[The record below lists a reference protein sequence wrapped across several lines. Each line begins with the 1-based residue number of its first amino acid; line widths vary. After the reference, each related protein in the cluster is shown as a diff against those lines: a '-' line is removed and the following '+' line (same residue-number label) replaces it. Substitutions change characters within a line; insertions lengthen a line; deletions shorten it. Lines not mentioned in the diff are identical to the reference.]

1 MSDTAQE
8 RAAAGVRGAVTDE
21 PYETLR
27 VEERADRVVVTL
39 YRPEARNALSG
50 RMITELH
57 AVCDLLER
65 DPKLLLLTGHGGVF
79 AGGADIAE
87 LLRRGRDEALRGI
100 NSRLFERVRR
110 LPMPT
115 VAAVDGW
122 ALGGGAELSYACD
135 IRIAGPDAVFGNPEP
150 GLGILAAAG
159 ASWRL
164 PELVGESVAK
174 QVLLAGRNLDAA
186 AALAAGLVMEVVPA
200 DELLDRAHAVL
211 DRMARSSATA
221 LRLTKLVVDAPG
233 AHPVADDLA
242 QAVLFEGQDKKDRMT
257 QFLEKRGL
265 EKRGPEEKDSA
276 AKGPDNSGPAKNGPV
291 KNGPVKSGERT

>member
-1 MSDTAQE
+1 M
-8 RAAAGVRGAVTDE
+8 AAESELRS
-21 PYETLR
+21 YETLL

-39 YRPEARNALSG
+39 HRPEARNAISG

-57 AVCDLLER
+57 QVCEQLER

-87 LLRRGRDEALRGI
+87 LLERGRDEALQGI

-115 VAAVDGW
+115 LAAVDGW
-122 ALGGGAELSYACD
+122 ALGGGAELAYACD
-135 IRIAGPDAVFGNPEP
+135 LRIAGPDAVFGNPEP
-150 GLGILAAAG
+150 GLGIIAAAG
-159 ASWRL
+159 ACWRL

-174 QVLLAGRNLDAA
+174 QILLAGRQLDAREA
-186 AALAAGLVMEVVPA
+186 QLTGLVMDVVRA
-200 DELLDRAHAVL
+200 EKLLEEAHALL
-211 DRMARSSATA
+211 DRMARQSAAA
-221 LRLTKLVVDAPG
+221 LRLTKLVVDSPG

-257 QFLEKRGL
+257 RFLER
-265 EKRGPEEKDSA
+265 RSRA
-276 AKGPDNSGPAKNGPV
+276 
-291 KNGPVKSGERT
+291 

>member
-1 MSDTAQE
+1 MSGTT
-8 RAAAGVRGAVTDE
+8 AAGSTGGAGGSVVDAS
-21 PYETLR
+21 YETLR
-27 VEERADRVVVTL
+27 VEERDDRVVVTL
-39 YRPEARNALSG
+39 YRPEARNAISG
-50 RMITELH
+50 RMISELH

-65 DPKLLLLTGHGGVF
+65 DPRLLLLTGHGGVF

-87 LLRRGRDEALRGI
+87 LLRRGRDDALRGI

-115 VAAVDGW
+115 LAAVDGW

-135 IRIAGPDAVFGNPEP
+135 LRIAGPDAVFGNPEP

-174 QVLLAGRNLDAA
+174 QVLLAGRNLDAS

-257 QFLEKRGL
+257 RFLEKRGS
-265 EKRGPEEKDSA
+265 EKRDPETKGPETK
-276 AKGPDNSGPAKNGPV
+276 
-291 KNGPVKSGERT
+291 GERS

>member
-1 MSDTAQE
+1 MSEADMSDE
-8 RAAAGVRGAVTDE
+8 AAAGRPGTTTAPDRTAADAGGASGAVVDAS
-21 PYETLR
+21 YETLR
-27 VEERADRVVVTL
+27 VEERDDRVVVTL
-39 YRPEARNALSG
+39 YRPEARNAISG
-50 RMITELH
+50 RMISELH

-65 DPKLLLLTGHGGVF
+65 DPRLLLLTGHGGVF
-79 AGGADIAE
+79 AGGADISE
-87 LLRRGRDEALRGI
+87 LLRRGGDDALRGI

-115 VAAVDGW
+115 LAAVDGW

-135 IRIAGPDAVFGNPEP
+135 LRIAGPDAVFGNPEP

-174 QVLLAGRNLDAA
+174 QVLLAGRNLDAP

-221 LRLTKLVVDAPG
+221 LRLTKLVMDAPG

-242 QAVLFEGQDKKDRMT
+242 QAVLFEGQDKRDRMT
-257 QFLEKRGL
+257 HFLEKRGL
-265 EKRGPEEKDSA
+265 EKRGLEKRGQEK
-276 AKGPDNSGPAKNGPV
+276 KGKRS
-291 KNGPVKSGERT
+291 